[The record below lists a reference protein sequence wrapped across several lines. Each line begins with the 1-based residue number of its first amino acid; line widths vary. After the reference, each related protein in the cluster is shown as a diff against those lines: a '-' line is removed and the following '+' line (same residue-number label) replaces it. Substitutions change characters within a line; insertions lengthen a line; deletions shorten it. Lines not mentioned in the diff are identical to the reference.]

1 MTDPVTSAVAI
12 ATAVRARRVSARE
25 VVAATLQD
33 IARRDGPLHCFT
45 RVTDERALGEAAG
58 VDERVA
64 AGQDPGPLAGVPF
77 AVKNLFDVAGVTT
90 LAGSRINAER
100 PPAQRDAAAVAALW
114 RAGAVC
120 VGCLN
125 MDEYAYGFTTEN
137 THYGATRNPRDLSRV
152 PGGSAAAVA
161 AGLVPPTLGS
171 DTNGSIRVPAVLCG
185 VFGLEPTYGRRSA
198 AGLAL
203 RAGAALPR
211 LVSRPG
217 CRGLPPRR
225 RAAGPDH
232 PVGRRVHAQPSGRL
246 HPAAVVHRPACH
258 LCPGDR
264 AGRAALGV
272 QLVAPPFR
280 EAALLRVAAHLEA
293 GGVVS
298 APAAFAA

>member
-1 MTDPVTSAVAI
+1 
-12 ATAVRARRVSARE
+12 
-25 VVAATLQD
+25 
-33 IARRDGPLHCFT
+33 
-45 RVTDERALGEAAG
+45 

-77 AVKNLFDVAGVTT
+77 AVKNLFDAGVTT

-100 PPAQRDAAAVAALW
+100 PPAQRDAAAVAALR

-232 PVGRRVHAQPSGRL
+232 PVAGAAHRGAADDGARGRRRVHAQPSGRL
-246 HPAAVVHRPACH
+246 HPAAVVHRPARH

-280 EAALLRVAAHLEA
+280 EAALLRVAVHLEA